1 MEAPVQLVSSEGV
14 VAGMQI
20 APSLLAADFACLQ
33 RDIQRVEEAGADR
46 LHLDVMDGRF
56 VPNISIGVPVVEAVR
71 RITRLPL
78 EVHLMI
84 VEPEKYVEVF
94 RRAGADTILVHAE
107 ATFHLHRLLAQIRSG
122 GARAGVVYNPATP
135 LAGFEY
141 VQHLVD
147 QVLIMTVNP
156 GFGGQSF
163 LEEMLPKIRECAR
176 LLRAAP
182 HPIDLEV
189 DGGIDSRSAP
199 RAAAAGA
206 NVLVAGSSV
215 FGAPDPAVAMRE
227 LRQAVSGPAYPGL
240 A

>member
-1 MEAPVQLVSSEGV
+1 ME
-14 VAGMQI
+14 I

-33 RDIQRVEEAGADR
+33 RAIQCVEEAGADR

-56 VPNISIGVPVVEAVR
+56 VPNITVGIPVVEAVR

-84 VEPEKYVEVF
+84 VEPEKYVEAF
-94 RRAGADTILVHAE
+94 RRAGADTILIHAE
-107 ATFHLHRLLAQIRSG
+107 ATFHLHRVLAQIRAS

-141 VQHLVD
+141 VRHLVD
-147 QVLIMTVNP
+147 QVLLMTVNP

-163 LEEMLPKIRECAR
+163 LEEVLPKIRECAR
-176 LLRAAP
+176 LLREAS

-189 DGGIDSRSAP
+189 DGGIDLRTAP
-199 RAAAAGA
+199 LAAGAGA
-206 NVLVAGSSV
+206 NVLVAGSSI
-215 FGAPDPAVAMRE
+215 FGAADPAAALRE
-227 LRQAVSGPAYPGL
+227 LRRAASPPSFTGL